1 MQKENFS
8 VHGAVTLV
16 LQRKDGAC
24 IASRHN
30 NMVLNGGI
38 DFLCN
43 AFGAGSAR
51 PNAMSHIAV
60 GTGTTAVAAGDTK
73 LAAELLR
80 KAASYSH
87 SAGTTK
93 LMVQTTFNAGEATG
107 PITEAGIC
115 NASSGGIFFD
125 RVTFPVINKG
135 ASDVLTVT
143 FEITLTRA

>member
-1 MQKENFS
+1 MQKDNFS

-43 AFGAGSAR
+43 AFGAGSSR
-51 PNAMSHIAV
+51 PNVMDHIAV
-60 GTGTTAVAAGDTK
+60 GTGTTSVAAGDTR
-73 LAAELLR
+73 LATELLR

-93 LMVQTTFNAGEATG
+93 LTMTTTFNAGEATG
-107 PITEAGIC
+107 TITEAGIC

-135 ASDVLTVT
+135 AGDVLTVT

>member
-1 MQKENFS
+1 MQKDNFS

-30 NMVLNGGI
+30 NMVLNSGI

-51 PNAMSHIAV
+51 PNVMDHIAV
-60 GTGTTAVAAGDTK
+60 GTGTTATTAGDTK
-73 LAAELLR
+73 LVSELLR

-93 LMVQTTFNAGEATG
+93 LTVQATFNAGEATG
-107 PITEAGIC
+107 AITEAGIC
-115 NASSGGIFFD
+115 NASSDGTFFD
-125 RVTFPVINKG
+125 RVTFPVISKG

>member
-30 NMVLNGGI
+30 NMILNSGI

-43 AFGAGSAR
+43 AFGAGSSR
-51 PNAMSHIAV
+51 PGVMNYIAV

-73 LAAELLR
+73 LATELLR

-93 LMVQTTFNAGEATG
+93 LTVQTTFNAGEATG
-107 PITEAGIC
+107 AITEAGIC

-135 ASDVLTVT
+135 ASDVLTFT

>member
-1 MQKENFS
+1 MQKDNFS

-16 LQRKDGAC
+16 LQKKDGEC

-43 AFGAGSAR
+43 AFGAGSSR
-51 PNAMSHIAV
+51 PNVMDHIAV
-60 GTGTTAVAAGDTK
+60 GTGTTSVAAGDTK
-73 LAAELLR
+73 LATELLR
-80 KAASYSH
+80 KTASYSH

-93 LMVQTTFNAGEATG
+93 LTMTTTFNAGEATG
-107 PITEAGIC
+107 AITEAGIC
-115 NASSGGIFFD
+115 NASTGGIFFD

>member
-16 LQRKDGAC
+16 LQRKGGAC

-30 NMVLNGGI
+30 NMVLNSGI

-51 PNAMSHIAV
+51 PSAMSHIAV
-60 GTGTTAVAAGDTK
+60 GTGTTAVSAGDTK
-73 LAAELLR
+73 LVSELLR

-93 LMVQTTFNAGEATG
+93 LTIQTTFNAGEATG
-107 PITEAGIC
+107 AITEAGIC

>member
-16 LQRKDGAC
+16 LQRKDGGC

-60 GTGTTAVAAGDTK
+60 GTGTTAVAAGDT
-73 LAAELLR
+73 ELVSELR
-80 KAASYSH
+80 RKEASYSH

-93 LMVQTTFNAGEATG
+93 LTIQTTFNAGEATG
-107 PITEAGIC
+107 AITEAGIC
-115 NASSGGIFFD
+115 NASRGGIFFD

>member
-30 NMVLNGGI
+30 NMVLNSGI

-43 AFGAGSAR
+43 AFGAGADR
-51 PNAMSHIAV
+51 PSAMSHIAV
-60 GTGTTAVAAGDTK
+60 GTGTTAVAVGDTE
-73 LAAELLR
+73 LVSELLR

-93 LMVQTTFNAGEATG
+93 LTIQTTFNAGEATG
-107 PITEAGIC
+107 AITEAGIC

>member
-24 IASRHN
+24 IAYRHN
-30 NMVLNGGI
+30 NMVLDGGI

-43 AFGAGSAR
+43 AFGAGSTR

-60 GTGTTAVAAGDTK
+60 GTGTTAVAAGDTE
-73 LAAELLR
+73 LATELLR

-87 SAGTTK
+87 STGTTK

-107 PITEAGIC
+107 AITEAGIC

>member
-16 LQRKDGAC
+16 LQRKDGEC

-43 AFGAGSAR
+43 AFGASSAR
-51 PNAMSHIAV
+51 PNAMSHIAI

-73 LAAELLR
+73 LVSELLR

-87 SAGTTK
+87 SVGTTK
-93 LMVQTTFNAGEATG
+93 LTVQTTFNAGEATG
-107 PITEAGIC
+107 AITEAGIC
-115 NASSGGIFFD
+115 NASSGGTFFD

>member
-16 LQRKDGAC
+16 LQKKDGAC

-51 PNAMSHIAV
+51 PSAMSHIAV

-73 LAAELLR
+73 LVSELLR
-80 KAASYSH
+80 NAASYSH

-93 LMVQTTFNAGEATG
+93 FTIQTTFNAGEATG
-107 PITEAGIC
+107 AITEAGIC

>member
-1 MQKENFS
+1 MQKDNFS

-30 NMVLNGGI
+30 NMVLNSGI

-43 AFGAGSAR
+43 AFGAGSTR
-51 PNAMSHIAV
+51 PNVMDHIAV
-60 GTGTTAVAAGDTK
+60 GTGTAATAAGDTE
-73 LAAELLR
+73 LVSELLR

-87 SAGTTK
+87 SAGTAK
-93 LMVQTTFNAGEATG
+93 LTVQTTFNAGEATG
-107 PITEAGIC
+107 AITEAGIC
-115 NASSGGIFFD
+115 NASSGGTFFD
-125 RVTFPVINKG
+125 RVTFPAINKG

>member
-1 MQKENFS
+1 MQKDNFS

-43 AFGAGSAR
+43 AFGAGSSR
-51 PNAMSHIAV
+51 PNVMDHIAV
-60 GTGTTAVAAGDTK
+60 GTGTTSVVAGDTR
-73 LAAELLR
+73 LATELLR

-93 LMVQTTFNAGEATG
+93 LTMTTTFNAGEATG
-107 PITEAGIC
+107 AITEAGIC

-135 ASDVLTVT
+135 AGDVLTVT

>member
-16 LQRKDGAC
+16 LQRKDGEC

-43 AFGAGSAR
+43 AFGASSAR

-73 LAAELLR
+73 LVSELLR

-87 SAGTTK
+87 SVGTTK
-93 LMVQTTFNAGEATG
+93 LTVQTTFNAGEATG
-107 PITEAGIC
+107 AITEAGIC
-115 NASSGGIFFD
+115 NASSGGTFFD

>member
-1 MQKENFS
+1 MQKDNFS

-30 NMVLNGGI
+30 NMVLDGGI

-43 AFGAGSAR
+43 AFGAGSTR
-51 PNAMSHIAV
+51 PNVMDHIAV
-60 GTGTTAVAAGDTK
+60 GTGTAATAAGDTE
-73 LAAELLR
+73 LVSELLR

-87 SAGTTK
+87 SAGTAK
-93 LMVQTTFNAGEATG
+93 LTVQTTINAGEATG
-107 PITEAGIC
+107 AITEAGIC
-115 NASSGGIFFD
+115 NASSGGTFFD
-125 RVTFPVINKG
+125 RVTFPAINKG

>member
-16 LQRKDGAC
+16 LQRKDGEC

-73 LAAELLR
+73 LVSELLR
-80 KAASYSH
+80 KEASYSH
-87 SAGTTK
+87 SVGTTK
-93 LMVQTTFNAGEATG
+93 LTVQTTFNAGEATG
-107 PITEAGIC
+107 AITEAGIC

>member
-30 NMVLNGGI
+30 NMVLNSGI

-43 AFGAGSAR
+43 AFGAGAGR
-51 PNAMSHIAV
+51 PSAMSHIAV
-60 GTGTTAVAAGDTK
+60 GTGTTAVAVGDTE
-73 LAAELLR
+73 LVSELLR

-107 PITEAGIC
+107 AITEAGIC

>member
-1 MQKENFS
+1 MQKDNFS

-16 LQRKDGAC
+16 LQKKDGAC

-43 AFGAGSAR
+43 AFGAGSSR
-51 PNAMSHIAV
+51 PNVMDHIAV
-60 GTGTTAVAAGDTK
+60 GTGTTSVAAGDTK

-80 KAASYSH
+80 KTASYSH

-93 LMVQTTFNAGEATG
+93 LTMTTTFNAGEATG
-107 PITEAGIC
+107 AITEAGIC
-115 NASSGGIFFD
+115 NASTGGIFFD

-143 FEITLTRA
+143 FEITLTHA

>member
-8 VHGAVTLV
+8 VHGAVTFV

-51 PNAMSHIAV
+51 PSAMSHIAV

-73 LAAELLR
+73 LVSELLR

-93 LMVQTTFNAGEATG
+93 LTIQTTFNAGEATG

-143 FEITLTRA
+143 FEITLNRA

>member
-1 MQKENFS
+1 MQKDNFS

-30 NMVLNGGI
+30 NMVLDGGI

-43 AFGAGSAR
+43 AFGAGSTR
-51 PNAMSHIAV
+51 PNVMDHIAV
-60 GTGTTAVAAGDTK
+60 GTGTAATAAGDTE
-73 LAAELLR
+73 LVSELLR

-87 SAGTTK
+87 SAGTAK
-93 LMVQTTFNAGEATG
+93 LTVQTTFNAGEATG
-107 PITEAGIC
+107 AITEAGIC
-115 NASSGGIFFD
+115 NASSGGTFFD
-125 RVTFPVINKG
+125 RVTFPAINKG

>member
-1 MQKENFS
+1 MQKDNFS

-43 AFGAGSAR
+43 AFGAGSSR
-51 PNAMSHIAV
+51 PNVMDHIAV
-60 GTGTTAVAAGDTK
+60 GTGTTSVAAGDTR
-73 LAAELLR
+73 LATELLR

-93 LMVQTTFNAGEATG
+93 LTMTTTFNAGEATG
-107 PITEAGIC
+107 AITEAGIC

-135 ASDVLTVT
+135 AGDVLTVT